1 MFPLDMPK
9 WCDTCLMGVQIG
21 KLIAVGNVANPS
33 RLRPNT
39 DRMVQVDPQGR
50 RPMVPQGNP
59 MESRGEPNNA
69 SGSQGVTLPTGK
81 ISDFT
86 KTFLEQVKER
96 QLGYIQE
103 VANDASFAR
112 CLLTQ
117 VRTDTTSL
125 GFQEG
130 RRW

>member
-1 MFPLDMPK
+1 MFLEINM
-9 WCDTCLMGVQIG
+9 I
-21 KLIAVGNVANPS
+21 
-33 RLRPNT
+33 
-39 DRMVQVDPQGR
+39 QGR

-59 MESRGEPNNA
+59 MESRGESNNA

-86 KTFLEQVKER
+86 KTFLEQLKER
-96 QLGYIQE
+96 QLGYRRLQK

-117 VRTDTTSL
+117 VRTDTISL